1 MVLPIHTVIQ
11 PWTTKCP
18 FSFNFQTNS
27 HELFIGGVC
36 SMLLFFFDNFYF
48 SIRYLYVIIFS
59 NSWDIVSWAGVS
71 FNKYSY
77 SYSYSSY
84 SPHYPRLQH
93 SQVNDPTRPCKKSQT
108 ANQLSS
114 TREDL
119 GSNFIRQT
127 IICQVDYNSF
137 FDTYSLRWRHQYI
150 TIFKVKYSFCSYS
163 SRKNFVHLDFSLK
176 RSVTCVLHVTK
187 KIRW

>member
-1 MVLPIHTVIQ
+1 MAIPEPFFPLIHSST
-11 PWTTKCP
+11 
-18 FSFNFQTNS
+18 FRFF
-27 HELFIGGVC
+27 
-36 SMLLFFFDNFYF
+36 LLKFAFFFSLLSELRTYARNFYHQ
-48 SIRYLYVIIFS
+48 RK
-59 NSWDIVSWAGVS
+59 GVHP
-71 FNKYSY
+71 
-77 SYSYSSY
+77 
-84 SPHYPRLQH
+84 PHPPNYPRLQH

-119 GSNFIRQT
+119 GRNFIRQT
-127 IICQVDYNSF
+127 IIWQVDYNSF

-176 RSVTCVLHVTK
+176 RSVTRVLHVTIK
-187 KIRW
+187 SSDIFASIFSFEFLNIITK

>member
-1 MVLPIHTVIQ
+1 MRFL
-11 PWTTKCP
+11 
-18 FSFNFQTNS
+18 S
-27 HELFIGGVC
+27 ELRTYAR
-36 SMLLFFFDNFYF
+36 NFYHQ
-48 SIRYLYVIIFS
+48 RK
-59 NSWDIVSWAGVS
+59 GVHP
-71 FNKYSY
+71 
-77 SYSYSSY
+77 
-84 SPHYPRLQH
+84 PHPPNYPRLQH

-163 SRKNFVHLDFSLK
+163 SRKNFVYLDFSLE
-176 RSVTCVLHVTK
+176 RSVTHVLHVTIK
-187 KIRW
+187 SSDIFASIFSFEFLNIITK

>member
-1 MVLPIHTVIQ
+1 MRFL
-11 PWTTKCP
+11 
-18 FSFNFQTNS
+18 S
-27 HELFIGGVC
+27 ELRTYAR
-36 SMLLFFFDNFYF
+36 NFYHQ
-48 SIRYLYVIIFS
+48 RK
-59 NSWDIVSWAGVS
+59 GVHP
-71 FNKYSY
+71 
-77 SYSYSSY
+77 
-84 SPHYPRLQH
+84 PHPPNYPRLQH

-127 IICQVDYNSF
+127 IIWKVDYNSF
-137 FDTYSLRWRHQYI
+137 FDRYSLRWRHQYITILKVKYSFCSYFPRKIFVYTYSLRWRHQYI

-176 RSVTCVLHVTK
+176 RSVTRVLHVTIK
-187 KIRW
+187 SSDIFASIFSFEFLNIITK